1 MALMWGGALSIGRFV
16 VNPAGIWQDNC
27 FMGIHCVAAILC

>member
-27 FMGIHCVAAILC
+27 FMGIHCIAAILY